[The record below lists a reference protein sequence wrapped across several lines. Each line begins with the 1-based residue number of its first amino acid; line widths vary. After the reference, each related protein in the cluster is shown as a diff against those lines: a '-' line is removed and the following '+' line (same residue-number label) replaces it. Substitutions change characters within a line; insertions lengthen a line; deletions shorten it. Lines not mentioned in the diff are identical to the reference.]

1 MFLLTKHISYY
12 CCYKI
17 SNKAKKAK
25 PCIMQDEM
33 PHCSGRTWVCV
44 GSKYALGTQSGPALM
59 CSEEVGLHQV
69 KRKEENLVSFP
80 SHTYLTR
87 RLEGSSAE
95 CLLPMIKKYCTA
107 CRVWVLRCPQWH
119 IFQVKKKIYFAFV
132 SWGKFP
138 DCSIVSFRSIWKWNQ
153 AKWICISISLCS
165 CYEKQ
170 SLSFR
175 AVKPMLYQRVWEEK
189 KILPP
194 MPLCSTSQ
202 STCNHFFLHDGDVYL
217 LRKDPDEQHRQ
228 FIGKKKRGMEVW
240 RSELQNYLHTKL
252 HK

>member
-80 SHTYLTR
+80 SHTYLTP

-153 AKWICISISLCS
+153 AKWICISISL
-165 CYEKQ
+165 
-170 SLSFR
+170 
-175 AVKPMLYQRVWEEK
+175 AVAMKSSPWVSEQLN
-189 KILPP
+189 
-194 MPLCSTSQ
+194 LCSTREFEKRRRSCLLCPCAVQASQ
-202 STCNHFFLHDGDVYL
+202 LATIFSSM
-217 LRKDPDEQHRQ
+217 
-228 FIGKKKRGMEVW
+228 MEMCTYW
-240 RSELQNYLHTKL
+240 EKTPMNSIASL
-252 HK
+252 